1 MMDFITHNALLLS
14 LLRNVLCNLCSH
26 GHDPRLWHHLP
37 PWYEAGCRH
46 RKISPWS
53 VCLRRGPIRSP
64 ALWAAAQRSKVRWWT
79 LKRTHGGAG
88 CGPAGG
94 REGRSEPQW
103 LPPPKPAASAPSSC
117 PSCDIRGSDIIKH
130 NPSERRERKGVHKH
144 LQKKS
149 LKNF

>member
-1 MMDFITHNALLLS
+1 MHCYS
-14 LLRNVLCNLCSH
+14 VCSGMCSVTSVAMAMTLGCDIICH
-26 GHDPRLWHHLP
+26 HDTRLAVGTERYP
-37 PWYEAGCRH
+37 
-46 RKISPWS
+46 PWS
-53 VCLRRGPIRSP
+53 VCLRHGPIRSP

-79 LKRTHGGAG
+79 WKRTHGGAG